1 MANADIPEPRLT
13 QFKALVFDVYG
24 TLVDWENGIFT
35 ALRPLLAR
43 SPASCDWTRKEALVA
58 FASVEN
64 DLQAQHPELLY
75 SELLAEVH
83 RELTKRL
90 GIEDASAEAPVAR
103 IEQGTSA
110 DATVD
115 SKSADEHVRFG
126 QSIGRWMPFPDT
138 VDALQIL
145 ARHFKLV
152 VLSNVDKIS
161 FARTQALLTPPEG
174 RSPFSHI
181 ITAQDTGA
189 YKPSHIMLQRA
200 LADVKSRW
208 GIEKD
213 EVLVVA
219 QSLFHDHKPA
229 NELGVPNV
237 WIDRVGQVIGQD
249 VDGVKWIWT
258 FGTLGEMA
266 AAVEADAKQ

>member
-1 MANADIPEPRLT
+1 MASEHVPEPRLT

-24 TLVDWENGIFT
+24 TLVDWESGIFT
-35 ALRPLLAR
+35 ALHPLLAR
-43 SPASCDWTRKEALVA
+43 SPASRDWTRKEALDA
-58 FASVEN
+58 FASVEK

-90 GIEDASAEAPVAR
+90 GIEGAGAEAPVTK

-110 DATVD
+110 DAAVE
-115 SKSADEHVRFG
+115 SESVDEHVRFG
-126 QSIGRWMPFPDT
+126 QSIGRWTPFPDT
-138 VDALQIL
+138 VDALQVL

-161 FARTQALLTPPEG
+161 FARTQELLTPPG
-174 RSPFSHI
+174 GKSPFSHI

-189 YKPSHIMLQRA
+189 YKPSHVMLERA
-200 LADVKSRW
+200 LADVKSKW

-249 VDGVKWIWT
+249 VEGVKWIWR

-266 AAVEADAKQ
+266 AAVEVDAKQ